1 MVCEISKD
9 PIHFLFLTLVIRYF
23 FSLQILLHAMLR
35 FWQKVTE
42 QRPLSDKV
50 DIVRIFKKILA
61 QSIFL
66 ISQQSLA
73 GNVTINKKVMYMV
86 NYFLKF
92 GTVFINEQEEKEE

>member
-1 MVCEISKD
+1 
-9 PIHFLFLTLVIRYF
+9 
-23 FSLQILLHAMLR
+23 MLR
-35 FWQKVTE
+35 FWQKVIE

-61 QSIFL
+61 QSTFL
-66 ISQQSLA
+66 ISQKSLA
-73 GNVTINKKVMYMV
+73 GNVTINKKVMYMA